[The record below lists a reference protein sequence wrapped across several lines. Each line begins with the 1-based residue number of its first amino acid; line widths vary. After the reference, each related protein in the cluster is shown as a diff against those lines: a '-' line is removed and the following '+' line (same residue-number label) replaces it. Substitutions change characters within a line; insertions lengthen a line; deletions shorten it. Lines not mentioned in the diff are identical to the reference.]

1 MGRGLSDLQKYILTA
16 AISKKDDPYPGRL
29 YYADIFRGFY
39 GWKGQSYHD
48 LPGGRAFDPKAIG
61 QKKYDSAHVA
71 VRKACAR
78 LEKRGFVNC
87 ITAALTHW
95 AAVEIT
101 DEGREFAAALSAKAN
116 QERAKPK
123 TKAIELPEI
132 DPCEHMS
139 LIGQAFV
146 ETREGKTILARDLD
160 VLHMPEEDIIKLVGV
175 EPTYLSFV
183 PADKKLKRL
192 KVAVACYTPA
202 HTDALKA
209 KHDEI
214 ERGLCDGTLTS
225 KYWCANCAGFYRY
238 EGSEGKYVYRD
249 DIPEGAKIIQDQEKG
264 NQFCAINYGKAR
276 CV

>member
-1 MGRGLSDLQKYILTA
+1 MQKYILTA
-16 AISKKDDPYPGRL
+16 AATKKDDLNPGRL

-39 GWKGQSYHD
+39 GWKGQSYLD

-95 AAVEIT
+95 SAVEIT
-101 DEGREFAAALSAKAN
+101 DDGREFAAALSAKAN
-116 QERAKPK
+116 QERAKP
-123 TKAIELPEI
+123 TPKAIELPEI
-132 DPCEHMS
+132 DPYERRG
-139 LIGQAFV
+139 LIGRAFV
-146 ETREGKTILARDLD
+146 ETREGKPILVRDLD
-160 VLHMPEEDIIKLVGV
+160 IHMPEEDIIKLVGV

-183 PADKKLKRL
+183 PADKKIKRL
-192 KVAVACYTPA
+192 KVGVACYTPS
-202 HTDALKA
+202 HTEALKA

-214 ERGLCDGTLTS
+214 EKGLCDGTLTS
-225 KYWCANCAGFYRY
+225 RFWCANCECFYRY
-238 EGSEGKYVYRD
+238 EGSDGKYVHMD
-249 DIPEGAKIIQDQEKG
+249 DIPEGAKIIQDPEKG
-264 NQFCAINYGKAR
+264 NQFCFIAYGKAR